1 MSDQG
6 TAAADVEGVSD
17 IFGCASGGK
26 VSTLSDWM
34 RCKVPGS
41 DENCVDWS
49 SCFYNNMREIK
60 KKNKRSG
67 GRPHEP
73 FLITIH
79 LSYRKDTNID
89 IRILEFKS
97 PIIDAIL
104 WAFDAKELLTL
115 EVQEGALRNLCFNLL
130 TGVEKSCV

>member
-60 KKNKRSG
+60 KKTKEVEAAPMSL
-67 GRPHEP
+67 
-73 FLITIH
+73 FLLLYIYLTEKIQ
-79 LSYRKDTNID
+79 I
-89 IRILEFKS
+89 
-97 PIIDAIL
+97 
-104 WAFDAKELLTL
+104 LTL
-115 EVQEGALRNLCFNLL
+115 EF
-130 TGVEKSCV
+130 